1 MRRFRHFFGLK
12 TAALFI
18 ALAGLSFIQIA
29 PVTAAG
35 RCFCYGAG
43 NEKSGCGPQTEA
55 TCKKDDDSVRGYKFE
70 ACLIQTDNAACE
82 KEFADWKARQD
93 SAAAAKGVASQ
104 SKFIPDCALAEK
116 LDLKGPCGDV
126 SVFVVLLL
134 NASNY
139 LFTIIGAIALAVF
152 VYGGVLMVIS
162 QGNSEKTKK
171 GMETLMAAFI
181 GLIVAFAG
189 YMLINFLAGALGV
202 VKEFRL

>member
-70 ACLIQTDNAACE
+70 ACLIQTD
-82 KEFADWKARQD
+82 KTRRPPPKGWPAR
-93 SAAAAKGVASQ
+93 A
-104 SKFIPDCALAEK
+104 
-116 LDLKGPCGDV
+116 
-126 SVFVVLLL
+126 
-134 NASNY
+134 N
-139 LFTIIGAIALAVF
+139 LFQIAL
-152 VYGGVLMVIS
+152 
-162 QGNSEKTKK
+162 
-171 GMETLMAAFI
+171 
-181 GLIVAFAG
+181 
-189 YMLINFLAGALGV
+189 
-202 VKEFRL
+202 

>member
-82 KEFADWKARQD
+82 KQFIAPDRRIEERLPEILFQPGLGMLDPQDPADD
-93 SAAAAKGVASQ
+93 SPAPGFQSRGAGVEQFPKGENRVQFIQ
-104 SKFIPDCALAEK
+104 S
-116 LDLKGPCGDV
+116 V
-126 SVFVVLLL
+126 
-134 NASNY
+134 
-139 LFTIIGAIALAVF
+139 
-152 VYGGVLMVIS
+152 
-162 QGNSEKTKK
+162 Q
-171 GMETLMAAFI
+171 
-181 GLIVAFAG
+181 
-189 YMLINFLAGALGV
+189 
-202 VKEFRL
+202 R